1 MMYIEIDDLVGNS
14 FASYLEQTGN
24 RILELRKIE
33 QFGCKIVEQLES
45 ENKKAC
51 LRLSR
56 DRTYQFFYEYSDWFT
71 YTESNDKILVVL
83 NKDVSVKDLIK
94 KFSGYLSLDVLL
106 AFRKPENINVLL

>member
-45 ENKKAC
+45 ENKKAKE
-51 LRLSR
+51 
-56 DRTYQFFYEYSDWFT
+56 DR
-71 YTESNDKILVVL
+71 
-83 NKDVSVKDLIK
+83 
-94 KFSGYLSLDVLL
+94 
-106 AFRKPENINVLL
+106 

>member
-1 MMYIEIDDLVGNS
+1 MYIEIDDLVGNS

-56 DRTYQFFYEYSDWFT
+56 DRTYQFFYEYSD
-71 YTESNDKILVVL
+71 TENNNEILVIL